1 METGNFPERYS
12 GTFRN
17 SGTTFRKPE
26 IFRNNI
32 PERSG
37 TTFRKP
43 ENFPNDIPERY
54 GTTFRKF
61 PVYGEKIVPEIVP
74 EFRISG
80 TFSIMEMEIFFQKF
94 KNLEDL
100 KTFTF
105 LFQNQ
110 PGLQFAFKLQRRGK
124 LNYDFNFRPS
134 SMKTVTL
141 HLPV

>member
-1 METGNFPERYS
+1 MFRKFPERFFRKISGTIFRNVPEIS

-17 SGTTFRKPE
+17 SVT
-26 IFRNNI
+26 IRN
-32 PERSG
+32 S
-37 TTFRKP
+37 
-43 ENFPNDIPERY
+43 

-61 PVYGEKIVPEIVP
+61 PVYGKKIVPEIVP